1 MKVLF
6 LCTGNYYRSRFAE
19 EYFNH
24 LSIASGSPWRAHSRG
39 LAASFPRP
47 RNPGTIST
55 HVLEALESRGA
66 SAIDPDRDPARVGL
80 DDLREASV
88 VVALSDAEH
97 RPMVAE
103 AFPEWVDRFQWWE
116 VGDIPLES
124 VSSALPKIENLVRRL
139 HDELTC

>member
-1 MKVLF
+1 LESR
-6 LCTGNYYRSRFAE
+6 LARSGREF
-19 EYFNH
+19 
-24 LSIASGSPWRAHSRG
+24 SP
-39 LAASFPRP
+39 AAQS
-47 RNPGTIST
+47 GTISI
-55 HVLEALESRGA
+55 HVLEALQSRGA

-80 DDLREASV
+80 DDLFGATV

-103 AFPEWVDRFQWWE
+103 AFPEWVDRIQWWE

-124 VSSALPKIENLVRRL
+124 VSSALPKIENLVRHL

>member
-24 LSIASGSPWRAHSRG
+24 LSARSGSPWRAVSRG

-55 HVLEALESRGA
+55 YVLDALQTRGACALEADREPCRVQREDLES
-66 SAIDPDRDPARVGL
+66 
-80 DDLREASV
+80 ASV
-88 VVALSDAEH
+88 IVALSELEH
-97 RPMVAE
+97 RPLLTE
-103 AFPEWVDRFQWWE
+103 AFPEWLDRVQWWE
-116 VGDIPLES
+116 VGDIPLET
-124 VSSALPKIENLVRRL
+124 VESALAKIAEAVHRL
-139 HDELTC
+139 RADLAC